1 MLWLFH
7 HSYNLFMKYICS
19 IFTFL
24 VITTIFTSCRKFDE
38 FSKNLKEADFQLSLV
53 NEFTNGSIIRQY
65 EESVNIAGSAEGNA
79 IIQPKQNEVHMRI
92 GGVQQTTVVP
102 KLWAYMVFKN
112 TRIPPGIE
120 GEFVFPRDREKL
132 HFTMTERLP
141 NNDLEQSAGIKSGRI
156 IISYDAGTNTYF
168 GEIKD
173 VDFELPVNSPYRS
186 RILNGSFRHV
196 PVQP

>member
-1 MLWLFH
+1 
-7 HSYNLFMKYICS
+7 MKYICS
-19 IFTFL
+19 IFSL
-24 VITTIFTSCRKFDE
+24 SLITTLFTSCGKFDE
-38 FSKNLKEADFQLSLV
+38 FSKNSKEADFQLSLV
-53 NEFTNGSIIRQY
+53 NEFTNGGITQLY

-79 IIQPKQNEVHMRI
+79 VIQPKQNEVHVRL

-120 GEFVFPRDREKL
+120 GEFVFPRDNDKL

-141 NNDLEQSAGIKSGRI
+141 NNNLEQSSGPKSGRI
-156 IISYDAGTNTYF
+156 TITYDAGTNTYF
-168 GEIKD
+168 GEIREMT
-173 VDFELPVNSPYRS
+173 FELPVNSPYRS
-186 RILNGSFRHV
+186 RIMNGSFRHV